1 MVATGRSSEGPAARI
16 AARFSLG
23 HRLETRETRGERVAA
38 SSPVGVSHRR
48 ALPGTHRAAT
58 TVSGARP
65 GSPAGLS
72 ACSPSPGGRVPMS
85 GAPKRSSGGSRNAPP
100 DGVWERSAS
109 GGREV
114 RFVLGGERR
123 GEHGDRRREG
133 VPARRCRAREPRL
146 RVGREWA
153 DAALAARLRPAGRA
167 GRRGRRLHRQRARE
181 RPFRHRVG
189 GLNYREPA
197 RPGISSTARS
207 PVSPRYGRC
216 PETDSRPRSV
226 GRHPSARPSPRLRD
240 GATGAP
246 RPRLHPRADRLDPR
260 PAPPSPVPVAPPGV
274 LLPPAALARCPLGLH
289 PPPWPA
295 VPVRSSAPDPGPA
308 SPVAA
313 LAPRQ
318 PSLRG

>member
-1 MVATGRSSEGPAARI
+1 M
-16 AARFSLG
+16 
-23 HRLETRETRGERVAA
+23 
-38 SSPVGVSHRR
+38 
-48 ALPGTHRAAT
+48 
-58 TVSGARP
+58 
-65 GSPAGLS
+65 
-72 ACSPSPGGRVPMS
+72 
-85 GAPKRSSGGSRNAPP
+85 
-100 DGVWERSAS
+100 
-109 GGREV
+109 
-114 RFVLGGERR
+114 LGGERR

-167 GRRGRRLHRQRARE
+167 GRRGRRLHRQRAGE

-216 PETDSRPRSV
+216 PEIDSRPRSV

-240 GATGAP
+240 GAAGAP
-246 RPRLHPRADRLDPR
+246 RSRLR
-260 PAPPSPVPVAPPGV
+260 PAPTLRRPARPSAGPTFARPRRASGRSA
-274 LLPPAALARCPLGLH
+274 PPAALARCPLGLH

-295 VPVRSSAPDPGPA
+295 VPVRPSAPDPGPA

-313 LAPRQ
+313 LAPRRRSH
-318 PSLRG
+318 PAPGPGAGRGSVDFGFPCVIHSASLCALHGLRGREGLPGVSGSAYTPPPPTPRRTAPG